1 MPAASHTFLTLKF
14 LGGLA
19 LTAAVAAAA
28 AFAGSASAAAAAKD
42 NELLITTGGG
52 TWEAAQ
58 RKAYFEPFEKATGIH
73 IVLIPED
80 HAKLLASVSMGKPE
94 ADLTSVNA
102 GELAGFVRRDAV
114 TPIDYKYF
122 DADTLANMADHLKS
136 KYGVGAVVFS
146 IVMAYNTVE
155 YPASKKRPANWR
167 EFFDT
172 KRFPGPR
179 SMAGCAKIVEGGDLE
194 FASLAAGADPKHLY
208 PIDVDKAFEKLA
220 ELKPDIGKWWTSGG
234 EAPQN
239 LVSGEVSMSTA
250 YNGRVFAARKAG
262 APIDFTNYQSL
273 VQNDFWI
280 VMKNSP
286 NVDNAMKF
294 LGFISKPTPQSVF
307 SNEIGYGPINQKA
320 YALIKPEIAKSLPGA
335 PGNADSQLVQDYGWW
350 SAADAAGQT
359 NWDKAV
365 KRCTALLSQ

>member
-234 EAPQN
+234 EAP
-239 LVSGEVSMSTA
+239 
-250 YNGRVFAARKAG
+250 
-262 APIDFTNYQSL
+262 IDFTNYQSL